1 MRQLLGDTDFRQF
14 RLKHVGLPLF
24 DNLSAIRFISYSG
37 TVDSELF
44 GCNWI
49 IRSCSAAIVQIHL
62 RAIFVVYWCC

>member
-37 TVDSELF
+37 TNYSELF
-44 GCNWI
+44 GCNRADTFKSDI
-49 IRSCSAAIVQIHL
+49 CSVL
-62 RAIFVVYWCC
+62 ML

>member
-44 GCNWI
+44 GCN
-49 IRSCSAAIVQIHL
+49 
-62 RAIFVVYWCC
+62 